1 MGRLHWV
8 AQWLR
13 LYAPNA
19 GGLGSI
25 PSQGTR
31 SYMPQVRIPHAT
43 TKMEISVFHKKTQHS
58 QINKDRKKKKKTKH
72 KWILKN
78 TWEYTSSSLESL
90 VLWSLCSVAQSR
102 AILCNLA
109 DYRSTQT
116 ENGFIKRWAKE
127 VSNYQ
132 QEENVSCLEKKE
144 LQN

>member
-58 QINKDRKKKKKTKH
+58 QINKDRKKNKKNQTQVNFKKH
-72 KWILKN
+72 VGIHQLF
-78 TWEYTSSSLESL
+78 TGELGLVVFVLSRSVTCDSL
-90 VLWSLCSVAQSR
+90 
-102 AILCNLA
+102 
-109 DYRSTQT
+109 
-116 ENGFIKRWAKE
+116 
-127 VSNYQ
+127 
-132 QEENVSCLEKKE
+132 
-144 LQN
+144 